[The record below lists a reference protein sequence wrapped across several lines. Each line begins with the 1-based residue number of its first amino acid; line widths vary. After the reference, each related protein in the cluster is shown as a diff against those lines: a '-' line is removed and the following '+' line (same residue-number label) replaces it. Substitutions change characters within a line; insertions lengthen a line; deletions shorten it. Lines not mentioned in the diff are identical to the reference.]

1 MVEQYIEQQNEVIR
15 FLRERIKSFEDNAE
29 DSISREREVSRIA
42 STSVSKP
49 PDTDIRSLNWS
60 G

>member
-42 STSVSKP
+42 STSVSNP
-49 PDTDIRSLNWS
+49 QTLISAA
-60 G
+60 